1 MNHENYYSYQ
11 HPQPPPQK
19 NTNAIVIALLVFLI
33 FLVILATAVFLFVY
47 NPSGDSGSTPE
58 PTATATGAPTA
69 TATAAP
75 TEAPAVVPTTAPTVA
90 PTPPPNTTVVGY
102 RYVANVPQSVYLRKS
117 PNESAGHY
125 TTIPLG
131 TMVGFIEYVNNFSK
145 VSYNGT
151 VGYVLTKYL
160 STVPPSVSYEPEVR
174 TVCNV
179 PYSIYLRSAPQE
191 NSNNI
196 ICEIPVG
203 TRVQYLANAGNG
215 FVKISYNGKIGYAKS
230 QYLQ

>member
-1 MNHENYYSYQ
+1 MNHENYYSYH
-11 HPQPPPQK
+11 HPEPPPQK
-19 NTNAIVIALLVFLI
+19 NSNMVVIALLIFLI
-33 FLVILATAVFLFVY
+33 FLVIVATAVFLVLY
-47 NPSGDSGSTPE
+47 EPAGSDTSSDPSVAS
-58 PTATATGAPTA
+58 
-69 TATAAP
+69 
-75 TEAPAVVPTTAPTVA
+75 TEAPAVTEPPKPEVVPTAE

-102 RYVANVPQSVYLRKS
+102 RYVSNVPQSVYLRKS

-131 TMVGFIEYVNNFSK
+131 TMVGFIEHVNNFSK

-151 VGYVLTKYL
+151 IGYVLSKYL
-160 STVPPSVSYEPEVR
+160 STAPPSVSYEPEVL

-196 ICEIPVG
+196 ICEIPIG
-203 TRVQYLANAGNG
+203 TRVQYLATAGNG
-215 FVKISYNGKIGYAKS
+215 FVKISYNGKIGYAKG